1 MSRVSGCSTPSTR
14 TCRNCVTCS
23 RRDAANANLSG
34 CFSDLDEK
42 LRELLDTVVPA
53 NYVSLPMSLVKPSVY
68 ATAVDQD
75 RYFAAPQLY
84 LALKASVE
92 QADLIKRAPGLI
104 KVSSAD
110 NIDRLITQALPG
122 VELTHTAKPPS
133 AIPVKLDYQYFR
145 LGKSGS
151 EWEAIKLAR
160 NVSAYVPD
168 DFPEPQLE
176 LVVVLPPK
184 GK

>member
-1 MSRVSGCSTPSTR
+1 
-14 TCRNCVTCS
+14 
-23 RRDAANANLSG
+23 
-34 CFSDLDEK
+34 
-42 LRELLDTVVPA
+42 
-53 NYVSLPMSLVKPSVY
+53 
-68 ATAVDQD
+68 
-75 RYFAAPQLY
+75 
-84 LALKASVE
+84 
-92 QADLIKRAPGLI
+92 
-104 KVSSAD
+104 
-110 NIDRLITQALPG
+110 LPG